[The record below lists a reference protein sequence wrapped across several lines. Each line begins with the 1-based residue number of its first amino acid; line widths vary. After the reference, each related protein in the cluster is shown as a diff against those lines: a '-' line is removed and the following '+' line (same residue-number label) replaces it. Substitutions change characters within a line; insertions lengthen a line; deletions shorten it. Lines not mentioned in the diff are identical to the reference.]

1 MIEESKNEPNT
12 RKVCNVT
19 AWIHAVIGNSATHP
33 TPHDDEDQAWWE
45 KLYEGTDF
53 IDDVNGYRELNKKLV
68 MEARKKFL
76 AGGVLMGATTLAYC
90 YGGTAGAM
98 QVYSITRGYLP
109 AAQQRRLPDMA
120 FCPDNRS
127 HGDAA
132 QYGGRYSGVVNAGL
146 AQTGQ
151 LQNAWRPIANNLAP
165 RSVPERNQQQL
176 QLYYPTSSLDGS

>member
-1 MIEESKNEPNT
+1 
-12 RKVCNVT
+12 V
-19 AWIHAVIGNSATHP
+19 VITLILVVSSACGGFALGGASGVLS
-33 TPHDDEDQAWWE
+33 DCDGAWWNPVVFYQQ
-45 KLYEGTDF
+45 LAAIQNSPWAWTLGDF
-53 IDDVNGYRELNKKLV
+53 RFVVL
-68 MEARKKFL
+68 EARKQFL

-90 YGGTAGAM
+90 CGGTAGAM

-109 AAQQRRLPDMA
+109 AAQQRRLPNVA

-165 RSVPERNQQQL
+165 RPVPERNQQQL